1 MTLKELQIFTL
12 LAELG
17 SVTNVATSLG
27 IAQSAV
33 SRQIADIE
41 ANIGQRL
48 FHRTGRGLVATEF
61 AQSILPRAVTLLAE
75 MRRFADDAKA
85 GAGKEGGVV
94 TIGFVPGVTA
104 PLSSLLFNRL
114 RRNFP
119 GIQLNIFEG
128 YSGEIE
134 AWLATS
140 KIDIGVLNSY
150 RSDSPVRYQPMF
162 SSDIFLVGATGSTF
176 IDGPTIDFERLIE
189 IPLVFTVTPSNLTIL
204 CEKIARQRGV
214 KLRVE
219 ARTDSARALHDLV
232 ANSGLHCPL
241 PYHAVAAQLFSGSFK
256 TAHIVNPTITQK
268 VVLATSTHHPLSM
281 AARRVT
287 KILLDLKREMPTDHW
302 LPSAEPRLVSRP

>member
-17 SVTNVATSLG
+17 SVTSVATSMG
-27 IAQSAV
+27 AAQSAI
-33 SRQIADIE
+33 SRQIADLE
-41 ANIGQRL
+41 ASVGQRL

-61 AQSILPRAVTLLAE
+61 AQSILPRAVALVAE

-85 GAGKEGGVV
+85 GAGEAGGVV
-94 TIGFVPGVTA
+94 TIGFVPGVTT
-104 PLSSLLFNRL
+104 PLGSLLFNRL
-114 RRNFP
+114 RQSFP

-140 KIDIGVLNSY
+140 KIDIGILNSY

-162 SSDIFLVGATGSTF
+162 SSDIFLVGSSGSTF
-176 IDGPTIDFERLIE
+176 IDGPAIDFERLAE
-189 IPLVFTVTPSNLTIL
+189 VPLVFTVTPNNLTML
-204 CEKIARQRGV
+204 CEKIARQRGI
-214 KLRVE
+214 KLRIE
-219 ARTDSARALHDLV
+219 ARSDSARALHDLV

-241 PYHAVAAQLFSGSFK
+241 PYHAVTAQLFSGSFK
-256 TAHIVNPTITQK
+256 TAHIVNPTIAQK

-281 AARRVT
+281 AARHVT
-287 KILLDLKREMPTDHW
+287 KILLDLKREMPTDHR
-302 LPSAEPRLVSRP
+302 LSSAGPRLVARP

>member
-17 SVTNVATSLG
+17 SVTSVATSLG
-27 IAQSAV
+27 VAQSAI

-61 AQSILPRAVTLLAE
+61 AQGMLPRAVALLAD
-75 MRRFADDAKA
+75 MRRFADDARA
-85 GAGKEGGVV
+85 GAGDAAGVV
-94 TIGFVPGVTA
+94 TIGFVPGVTT
-104 PLSSLLFNRL
+104 PLASLLVNRL
-114 RRNFP
+114 RKSFP
-119 GIQLNIFEG
+119 GIQLSIFEG

-150 RSDSPVRYQPMF
+150 RSDSPMRFQPMF
-162 SSDIFLVGATGSTF
+162 SSDIFLVGAAGSTF
-176 IDGPTIDFERLIE
+176 IDGPTIDFERLVD
-189 IPLVFTVTPSNLTIL
+189 IPVVFTVSPNNLTML
-204 CEKIARQRGV
+204 CEKLARQRGI
-214 KLRVE
+214 KLQIE
-219 ARTDSARALHDLV
+219 ARSDSARALHDLV
-232 ANSGLHCPL
+232 ANSALHAPL
-241 PYHAVAAQLFSGSFK
+241 PYHAVAAQLSSGAFK
-256 TAHIVNPTITQK
+256 AAQIVNPTITQK

-287 KILLDLKREMPTDHW
+287 KVLLDLKREMLTDHR
-302 LPSAEPRLVSRP
+302 LPSAGPRLIAKA